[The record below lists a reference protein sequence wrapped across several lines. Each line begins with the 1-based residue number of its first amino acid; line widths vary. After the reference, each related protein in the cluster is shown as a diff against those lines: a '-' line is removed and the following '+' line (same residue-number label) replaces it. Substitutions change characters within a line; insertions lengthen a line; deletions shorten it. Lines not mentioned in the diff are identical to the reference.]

1 MSLARIG
8 RWFARAVLAHY
19 DRRAVPRRAL
29 KGRRKVWHGVDMA
42 LWFTR
47 WAAAVM
53 AVAAVVLMIL
63 YPGQAALV
71 Y

>member
-1 MSLARIG
+1 MNATRM
-8 RWFARAVLAHY
+8 RWWFTRAVLAHY
-19 DRRAVPRRAL
+19 DRRALPRQSL
-29 KGRRKVWHGVDMA
+29 KGWRGVWHCIDMV